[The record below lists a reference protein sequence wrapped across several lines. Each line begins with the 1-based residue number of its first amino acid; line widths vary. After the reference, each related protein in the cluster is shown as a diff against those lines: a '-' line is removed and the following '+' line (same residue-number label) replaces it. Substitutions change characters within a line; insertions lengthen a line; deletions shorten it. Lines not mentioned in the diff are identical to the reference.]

1 MKKVLISLMAVLI
14 VVTAVS
20 VIWSNSYAAFDFK
33 GEIGTADGG
42 SDSSGASQSA
52 ANITGALLTV
62 FRIAAVGIA
71 MIMLVVVAIK
81 YMSAA
86 PEGKA
91 EIKKHAVIYV
101 VGAVVL
107 FASSAILGIIQNF
120 ASSNIKASS

>member
-33 GEIGTADGG
+33 SEIDTADGG
-42 SDSSGASQSA
+42 SDGSGASQSA

>member
-1 MKKVLISLMAVLI
+1 MKKIIISLIAVFLC
-14 VVTAVS
+14 VALVASFTNNVFADWATTAISGVDS
-20 VIWSNSYAAFDFK
+20 ASGDAKTNQAAR
-33 GEIGTADGG
+33 
-42 SDSSGASQSA
+42 
-52 ANITGALLTV
+52 NITGALLAV

-71 MIMLVVVAIK
+71 LIMLVVVAIK

-107 FASSAILGIIQNF
+107 FASAGILSIIENF
-120 ASSNIKASS
+120 ATSNIKAS

>member
-1 MKKVLISLMAVLI
+1 MKKVLISLIAVLI
-14 VVTAVS
+14 IATAIS
-20 VIWSNSYAAFDFK
+20 VIMSNSYAAFDFK
-33 GEIGTADGG
+33 GEISSADIGTDN
-42 SDSSGASQSA
+42 SGASDSA
-52 ANITGALLTV
+52 AKITGALLTI

-107 FASSAILGIIQNF
+107 FASSGILGIIQNF
-120 ASSNIKASS
+120 AASNIKASE

>member
-1 MKKVLISLMAVLI
+1 MNKNVIKIITMLLVVLFIASFTLNVYGAFNFSDEIKKQDS
-14 VVTAVS
+14 
-20 VIWSNSYAAFDFK
+20 
-33 GEIGTADGG
+33 GTDK
-42 SDSSGASQSA
+42 SGASNA
-52 ANITGALLTV
+52 AVNITGSLLTV

-91 EIKKHAVIYV
+91 EIKKHAVIYI

-107 FASSAILGIIQNF
+107 FASAGILSIIQVF
-120 ASSNIKASS
+120 AEANINKVS

>member
-1 MKKVLISLMAVLI
+1 MKKLFISIAILLI
-14 VVTAVS
+14 VTSIFAVCFS
-20 VIWSNSYAAFDFK
+20 DVRAFDFHS
-33 GEIGTADGG
+33 EITSADGG
-42 SDSSGASQSA
+42 KDNSGASKA
-52 ANITGALLTV
+52 ATNITGALLTV

-81 YMSAA
+81 YLSAA

-91 EIKKHAVIYV
+91 EIKKHAVIYI

-120 ASSNIKASS
+120 ASTNISG